1 MDELIAALKSQTEA
15 LNRLAESNEALLVA
29 MLADDVEPR
38 DDDGEPGETYLDARP
53 AQTTL

>member
-15 LNRLAESNEALLVA
+15 LNRLAASNESLLVA
-29 MLADDVEPR
+29 LIGGDVEAV
-38 DDDGEPGETYLDARP
+38 DDGDEPGETYLDARP